1 MASTRAEP
9 CASAPST
16 PVSLFSVSEWAYAGV
31 NHSIAGNGGP
41 ECAQFVPGLRR
52 IWETVLAVLWA
63 SALVMWSY
71 HRVQLPP
78 APRVVREDRGGKRC
92 MLVLLCMVF
101 GIEVG
106 FKFSTRTVIY
116 ILNPCHIITM
126 LQIVL
131 LAAPPTSRLLTALFR
146 VHVHWMNGP
155 LLALL
160 FPVLNTRLLP
170 LEREVYWLQH
180 GLMLVVPCYLL
191 RLGGVF
197 STEALSD
204 PSWAVLSMALQYLY
218 HFIVLQGLG
227 LVTQVNL
234 NSMLCPAVSDP
245 FYGPNYRLW
254 ALGHQF
260 VLILVA
266 GKAYTVLCS
275 WLLQATRL
283 RICYAAA
290 PQPLLQQP
298 LNHKHSS

>member
-1 MASTRAEP
+1 MASGPAEP
-9 CASAPST
+9 CSSHPSST

-52 IWETVLAVLWA
+52 IWETTIAVIWA
-63 SALVMWSY
+63 CTLVVWSY
-71 HRVQLPP
+71 RRVRVPP

-116 ILNPCHIITM
+116 ILNPCHVITM
-126 LQIVL
+126 LQVVL
-131 LAAPPTSRLLTALFR
+131 LAAPPTSRLLTVLFR
-146 VHVHWMNGP
+146 LHVHWMNGP

-180 GLMLVVPCYLL
+180 GLMLAVPCYLL

-197 STEALSD
+197 STEALAD
-204 PSWAVLSMALQYLY
+204 PSWAVLSLALQYLY
-218 HFIVLQGLG
+218 HFLILQGLA
-227 LVTQVNL
+227 LATQVNL

-254 ALGHQF
+254 ALAHQF
-260 VLILVA
+260 VLVLIA
-266 GKAYTVLCS
+266 GKAHTVLCS

-283 RICYAAA
+283 RICYATA
-290 PQPLLQQP
+290 QQQLLQ
-298 LNHKHSS
+298 NHKHAS

>member
-1 MASTRAEP
+1 MASARAEP
-9 CASAPST
+9 CSWAPST
-16 PVSLFSVSEWAYAGV
+16 PVSLLSVSEWAYAGV

-41 ECAQFVPGLRR
+41 ECAQFVPGVRR
-52 IWETVLAVLWA
+52 IWETLLAVVWA
-63 SALVMWSY
+63 STMVVWSY
-71 HRVQLPP
+71 RRVQVPP

-116 ILNPCHIITM
+116 ILNPCHVITM

-155 LLALL
+155 LLAIL

-180 GLMLVVPCYLL
+180 GLMLAVPCYLL

-197 STEALSD
+197 SAEALLD
-204 PSWAVLSMALQYLY
+204 PSWAVLSLALQYLY
-218 HFIVLQGLG
+218 HFLILQGLG
-227 LVTQVNL
+227 LVTEVNL

-254 ALGHQF
+254 ALAHQF
-260 VLILVA
+260 LLVLVA
-266 GKAYTVLCS
+266 GKVHTLLCS

-283 RICYAAA
+283 RICYATA
-290 PQPLLQQP
+290 QQQL
-298 LNHKHSS
+298 LNHKHAS